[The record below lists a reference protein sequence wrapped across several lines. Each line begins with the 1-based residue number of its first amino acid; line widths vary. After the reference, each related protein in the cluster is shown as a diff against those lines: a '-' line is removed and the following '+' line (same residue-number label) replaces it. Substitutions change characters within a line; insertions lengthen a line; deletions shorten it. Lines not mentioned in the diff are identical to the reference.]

1 MKITEEFCRKLQS
14 CFPSLRYSKI
24 DFLRQVSVQSV
35 SFLDIQENSF
45 NRVKISK
52 IIEEYIEN
60 KLSSDIDKT
69 GDRFTR
75 LLENKLNEM
84 QIERYKQPV
93 GPSTVSYENKRS
105 GPVGLKQNV
114 PSPSLYSNTGNNE
127 KVLFNKFWGWFKK
140 IGWFEKI
147 EPMASIGVIIVF

>member
-1 MKITEEFCRKLQS
+1 MAFPIEFETKVIDCVKIIEEFCHKLQS

-24 DFLRQVSVQSV
+24 DFLRQVSVLSV

-75 LLENKLNEM
+75 LLEN
-84 QIERYKQPV
+84 
-93 GPSTVSYENKRS
+93 
-105 GPVGLKQNV
+105 
-114 PSPSLYSNTGNNE
+114 
-127 KVLFNKFWGWFKK
+127 
-140 IGWFEKI
+140 
-147 EPMASIGVIIVF
+147 